1 MFTFDVF
8 ESVRLGKC
16 KLIEEVMIGEDKFIK
31 FFGMFVLGF
40 IDCNIILGLLFV
52 SFLILKY

>member
-1 MFTFDVF
+1 MFIFDVF

-31 FFGMFVLGF
+31 FFGMFVLKF
-40 IDCNIILGLLFV
+40 YCNIILGLLFV
-52 SFLILKY
+52 SF

>member
-1 MFTFDVF
+1 MFIFDVF

-31 FFGMFVLGF
+31 FFGMFMLRF
-40 IDCNIILGLLFV
+40 YCNIILGLLFV